1 MKKIILGSASPRRR
15 ELLEQIG
22 IEFEVKVSSREEIYT
37 ATEPEA
43 IVKELALE
51 KASHVSEDIRESKE
65 ARKKMLVIGAD
76 TVVVLDGKILGKPKD
91 EADAFQMLSA
101 LQGRAHQVYTGVAM
115 LDYDENGN
123 SRSICDAKRTEAEI
137 RRYIDTG
144 EPMDKAGSYGIQ
156 GKFAPFI
163 DRIEGDYYNVVG
175 LPVAYVYQT
184 FKELGVF
191 GQADESEKR

>member
-65 ARKKMLVIGAD
+65 ARKN
-76 TVVVLDGKILGKPKD
+76 TR
-91 EADAFQMLSA
+91 EAERRGGCISDALSA
-101 LQGRAHQVYTGVAM
+101 SGACASGVH
-115 LDYDENGN
+115 
-123 SRSICDAKRTEAEI
+123 RSGDA
-137 RRYIDTG
+137 
-144 EPMDKAGSYGIQ
+144 
-156 GKFAPFI
+156 
-163 DRIEGDYYNVVG
+163 G
-175 LPVAYVYQT
+175 L
-184 FKELGVF
+184 
-191 GQADESEKR
+191 